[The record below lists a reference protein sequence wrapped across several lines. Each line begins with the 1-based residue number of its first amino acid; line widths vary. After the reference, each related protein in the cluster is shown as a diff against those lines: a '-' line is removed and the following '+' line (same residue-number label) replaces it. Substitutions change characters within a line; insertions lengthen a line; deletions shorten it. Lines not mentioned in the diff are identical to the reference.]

1 MYRLPIYVNCACY
14 SISHFRWTRFDKHDI
29 MLHTLLMTFAHIA
42 DLQLGCN
49 RFDGRLSRR
58 REQDFYDAWIDLAG
72 RLAERRD
79 ISHVLIVGDA
89 FDHASPSTAARYA
102 FEQGLRLL
110 QREEKKTIIIS
121 GNHDTPRAAETMHPL
136 ALYEDF
142 CNVEVVV
149 DNIRVID
156 GFHCIPWRWG
166 QPIQEVEYQRYE
178 GDRVLAVHAPCP
190 VLDEYRDSAREFLPS
205 MGLGYDYVALG
216 DYHRPQEVAPLM
228 WYSGSTER
236 TSFGE
241 EDAPVGAQIVTLAEQ
256 PGAITREWIDS
267 KSRRMVTMHLT
278 GPDMEEDLNTLLTN
292 VTDLPDTMWRAV
304 IHGIEP
310 TQVDPHLLAQVKGAG
325 HFVKIVFQDRPAPPA
340 LVDFGPTTL
349 YDQWHEF
356 TEQAEYSPQVAEVGL
371 EILEEAI
378 ADD

>member
-1 MYRLPIYVNCACY
+1 
-14 SISHFRWTRFDKHDI
+14 
-29 MLHTLLMTFAHIA
+29 MTFAHIA

-89 FDHASPSTAARYA
+89 FEHASPSTAARYA
-102 FEQGLRLL
+102 FERGLRILHAPYAL
-110 QREEKKTIIIS
+110 PVEANPNQLYDRKTVILIS

-136 ALYEDF
+136 ALYADWEH
-142 CNVEVVV
+142 VEVVI
-149 DNIRVID
+149 DKPRSID
-156 GFHCIPWRWG
+156 GIRCIPWVWN
-166 QPIQEVEYQRYE
+166 QEITEVDYRRQ
-178 GDRVLAVHAPCP
+178 DDVRVLAVHAPCP
-190 VLDEYRDSAREFLPS
+190 VLDEYRDSAREFLPV
-205 MGLGYDYVALG
+205 MGAGYDYVALG

-241 EDAPVGAQIVTLAEQ
+241 EDSPVGAQIVTLAEQ
-256 PGAITREWIDS
+256 PEAIAREWIDS
-267 KSRRMVTMHLT
+267 KSRPMQSMHLDGNIESDLSLT
-278 GPDMEEDLNTLLTN
+278 HAKILEQPDK
-292 VTDLPDTMWRAV
+292 MWRIV
-304 IHGIEP
+304 IHKVDP
-310 TQVDPHLLAQVKGAG
+310 TQVDPHLIAQVKEAG

-371 EILEEAI
+371 AILEEAI
-378 ADD
+378 ANE

>member
-1 MYRLPIYVNCACY
+1 M
-14 SISHFRWTRFDKHDI
+14 SIDYYYTKKQISLFRWTRFDKRDT
-29 MLHTLLMTFAHIA
+29 MLHTSIMTFAHVA

-79 ISHVLIVGDA
+79 IFHVLIVGDA
-89 FDHASPSTAARYA
+89 FEHASPSTAARYA
-102 FEQGLRLL
+102 FERGLRLL
-110 QREEKKTIIIS
+110 QAWEKTVILIS

-136 ALYEDF
+136 ALYADWQG
-142 CNVEVVV
+142 VEVVI
-149 DNIRVID
+149 DNPRSID
-156 GFHCIPWRWG
+156 GFHCVPWAWN
-166 QPIQEVEYQRYE
+166 QPITKEDLFVDETC
-178 GDRVLAVHAPCP
+178 RVLAVHAPCP

-205 MGLGYDYVALG
+205 MGQGFQYVALG
-216 DYHRPQEVAPLM
+216 DYHRPQSVAPNA

-241 EDAPVGAQIVTLAEQ
+241 EDARVGGFIVTLMEE
-256 PGAITREWIDS
+256 GASNYETEEINA
-267 KSRRMVTMHLT
+267 KSRPMVTMHLM
-278 GPDMEEDLNTLLTN
+278 GPDVEEDIGTLLTN
-292 VTDLPDTMWRAV
+292 VTERPNTMWRAV
-304 IHGIEP
+304 IHGVEP
-310 TQVDPHLLAQVKGAG
+310 TQVDPHLLAQVKDAG

-356 TEQAEYSPQVAEVGL
+356 TEQAEYGPQVAEVGL

-378 ADD
+378 AND

>member
-1 MYRLPIYVNCACY
+1 
-14 SISHFRWTRFDKHDI
+14 
-29 MLHTLLMTFAHIA
+29 MTFAHIA

-79 ISHVLIVGDA
+79 LTHVLIVGDA
-89 FDHASPSTAARYA
+89 FEHASPSTAARYA

-142 CNVEVVV
+142 CNIEVVIDV
-149 DNIRVID
+149 PRTID
-156 GFHCIPWRWG
+156 GFRCIPWVWN
-166 QPIQEVEYQRYE
+166 QEIAEMDYIRPTDV
-178 GDRVLAVHAPCP
+178 RVLAVHAPCP
-190 VLDEYRDSAREFLPS
+190 VLDEYRDSAREFLPW
-205 MGLGYDYVALG
+205 MGNGYDYVALG

-241 EDAPVGAQIVTLAEQ
+241 EDSPVGAQIVTLAEQ
-256 PGAITREWIDS
+256 PEAIAREWIDS
-267 KSRRMVTMHLT
+267 KSRPMQSMHLD
-278 GPDMEEDLNTLLTN
+278 GNIESDLSLMHAKIKAHPDE
-292 VTDLPDTMWRAV
+292 MWRIV
-304 IHGIEP
+304 IHKVDP
-310 TQVDPHLLAQVKGAG
+310 TQVDPHLLAQVKEAG

-356 TEQAEYSPQVAEVGL
+356 TENAEYSPQVAEVGL
-371 EILEEAI
+371 EILQEAI

>member
-1 MYRLPIYVNCACY
+1 
-14 SISHFRWTRFDKHDI
+14 
-29 MLHTLLMTFAHIA
+29 MLHTSIMTFAHIA

-89 FDHASPSTAARYA
+89 FEHATPSTAARYA

-110 QREEKKTIIIS
+110 QREEKKQIYIS

-142 CNVEVVV
+142 CNVEVVI
-149 DNIRVID
+149 DKPRSID
-156 GFHCIPWRWG
+156 GFHCIPWVWN
-166 QPIQEVEYQRYE
+166 QPITKEDLFVNETC
-178 GDRVLAVHAPCP
+178 RVLAVHAPCP

-241 EDAPVGAQIVTLAEQ
+241 EDSPVGAQIITLAEE
-256 PGAITREWIDS
+256 PGAIAREWIDA
-267 KSRRMVTMHLT
+267 KSRPMITRHLD
-278 GPDMEEDLNTLLTN
+278 GN
-292 VTDLPDTMWRAV
+292 VETDLSLLHAKIQDEPDTMWRV
-304 IHGIEP
+304 VVHKVEP
-310 TQVDPHLLAQVKGAG
+310 TQIDPHLLAQVKEAG

-356 TEQAEYSPQVAEVGL
+356 IEHTEYGPQVAEIGL
-371 EILEEAI
+371 DILQEAI